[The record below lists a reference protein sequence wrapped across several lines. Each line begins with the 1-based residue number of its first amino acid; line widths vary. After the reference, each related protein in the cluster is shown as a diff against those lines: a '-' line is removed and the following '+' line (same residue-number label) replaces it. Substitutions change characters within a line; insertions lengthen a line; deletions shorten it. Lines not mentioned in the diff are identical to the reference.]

1 MAKQYDLLVIGAG
14 PGGYT
19 AALKAAEFGMRAA
32 VIERRKV
39 GGTCVNRGCIP
50 TKALLYASGMFHM
63 MQSSDAFGVF
73 TDFISFDFG
82 KMQKYKDE
90 AVEKYRAG
98 IEEAFRKKGVDIIY
112 GNGVLR
118 RDRTVEVDLAEGGK
132 EFFQG
137 RYVVIATG
145 AVPIMEGIPGS
156 DLPGVWD
163 SDRLLAAK
171 TWSFD
176 RLTIIGG
183 GVIAVELA
191 TIFNNLC
198 SHVTIVEKR
207 KHLMGPMDTV
217 MSQELEST
225 LRQKGIAIYC
235 DCTVADIYQGEGGLW
250 CRIEPND
257 GGEPVTTRAGQVL
270 AAIGR
275 RPNTAGLTGP
285 DVSLKMDGAKIA
297 VSPEFETSEPGVY
310 AIGDVCT
317 RTQLA
322 HVAAAEA
329 VYVVERLAKRP
340 HSIRLKAVPNGMFV
354 ALPIVPSC
362 IYTDPEIA
370 TVGITEEEARQAGLK
385 VRCGHFSM
393 RENGKSIISGAEN
406 GFIRLVF
413 EAYSNTIVGAQMM
426 CPRATDMI
434 GEIATAIANGLTA
447 EEMSFAMRAQPTYNE
462 GIGSAIAD
470 AMSHEPV

>member
-1 MAKQYDLLVIGAG
+1 M
-14 PGGYT
+14 
-19 AALKAAEFGMRAA
+19 
-32 VIERRKV
+32 
-39 GGTCVNRGCIP
+39 NRGCIP

-207 KHLMGPMDTV
+207 KHLMGSMDTV

-257 GGEPVTTRAGQVL
+257 GGEAVTTRAGQVHTRSRVGPTRRVL
-270 AAIGR
+270 QGR
-275 RPNTAGLTGP
+275 TYPSRWMG
-285 DVSLKMDGAKIA
+285 
-297 VSPEFETSEPGVY
+297 
-310 AIGDVCT
+310 
-317 RTQLA
+317 Q
-322 HVAAAEA
+322 
-329 VYVVERLAKRP
+329 RL
-340 HSIRLKAVPNGMFV
+340 
-354 ALPIVPSC
+354 
-362 IYTDPEIA
+362 
-370 TVGITEEEARQAGLK
+370 Q
-385 VRCGHFSM
+385 
-393 RENGKSIISGAEN
+393 
-406 GFIRLVF
+406 
-413 EAYSNTIVGAQMM
+413 
-426 CPRATDMI
+426 CPRSLRPASPGFTPSGMSAP
-434 GEIATAIANGLTA
+434 GPSWPMWLRRRLCMWWSVWRKGLTA
-447 EEMSFAMRAQPTYNE
+447 
-462 GIGSAIAD
+462 SA
-470 AMSHEPV
+470 